1 MKVIYKIV
9 NIVNGKIYIGSTI
22 NYKRRISAHL
32 SRLNKNEHHS
42 IKLQN
47 SYNKYGIDN
56 FEFIILEEVEDV
68 RILIETEQKW
78 IDTLTPELNMTTIAG
93 LNCHIG
99 LKRSNETKKK
109 ISESLKGKKL
119 SEEHKE
125 SVRKTLTG
133 RKLSDEHKENI
144 KKGLNNSEKFK
155 QSKENKEKYDKIK
168 KTRIENGGYII
179 TEDHKLK
186 ISESLK
192 KQNLQSAISITIE
205 KYSLSGE
212 LLDTYPSM
220 IKAEIDNNIG
230 RGGLYYNIIKQN
242 KKEYKGF
249 LWKIV
254 K

>member
-9 NIVNGKIYIGSTI
+9 NKVNGKIYIGSTI
-22 NYKRRISAHL
+22 NYKRRIKVHL
-32 SRLNKNEHHS
+32 SRLDKNDHHS

-56 FEFIILEEVEDV
+56 FEFEILEEVDD
-68 RILIETEQKW
+68 IQLLIEKEQKW
-78 IDTLTPELNMTTIAG
+78 IDALIPELNMTLVAG

-99 LKRSNETKKK
+99 LKRSDETKKR

-133 RKLSDEHKENI
+133 RKLSTEHKENI
-144 KKGLNNSEKFK
+144 KNALNNSEKFK
-155 QSKENKEKYDKIK
+155 KSRQDKNVYIKIVNTKKEN
-168 KTRIENGGYII
+168 GYSI
-179 TEDHKLK
+179 TDETKSK

-220 IKAEIDNNIG
+220 VKAEIDNNIG
-230 RGGLYYNIIKQN
+230 RGGLYYNIVKQN
-242 KKEYKGF
+242 KTEYKGF
-249 LWKIV
+249 LWKII